1 MKYHKL
7 TNPFTHI
14 CCQCGLTHKV
24 HIMINKKGDMSVGF
38 EGDIKRSVRE
48 MNKLKKQIC
57 TQCRKKFNNPL
68 SDMCGK
74 CFEEA

>member
-1 MKYHKL
+1 
-7 TNPFTHI
+7 
-14 CCQCGLTHKV
+14 
-24 HIMINKKGDMSVGF
+24 MINKKGDMSVGF